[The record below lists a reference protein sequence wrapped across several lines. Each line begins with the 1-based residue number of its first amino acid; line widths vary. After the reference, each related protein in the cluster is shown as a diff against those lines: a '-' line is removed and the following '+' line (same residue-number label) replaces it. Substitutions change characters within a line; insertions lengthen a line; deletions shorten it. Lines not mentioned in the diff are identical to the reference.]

1 MSSTV
6 IPIVFIHI
14 GGAPPDYARI
24 AVKQARSWNP
34 SAPIIFLCTE
44 PPAEL
49 YGVGET
55 WVTIDTVPRT
65 PEHDRFNQTTPL
77 DMSFRNGFWRF
88 TTERLFVL
96 YDWITW
102 KGVTEFVHLEND
114 NTLYYNISELLPAFR
129 STCKGIS
136 APFQG
141 EAKTKQRIH
150 MCYSI
155 LYCNKPQALA
165 DFMFFLAA
173 APSTI
178 DEMQRGG
185 EYWMD
190 NDDACSFLPV
200 IPCGARLVSERFR
213 SCAEN
218 PAFPCAFD
226 AMAYG
231 QYLGGE
237 DPRNGERGPGFI
249 NEDAEFRADQFAYI
263 WKKDAAERL
272 YPLVIDKDGKQW
284 PLANLHIHSKRLQD
298 FI

>member
-34 SAPIIFLCTE
+34 SAPIISIVSKIPREQYDAGESWVEIETIAPTKEHTQFLKTT
-44 PPAEL
+44 AL
-49 YGVGET
+49 
-55 WVTIDTVPRT
+55 DTT
-65 PEHDRFNQTTPL
+65 
-77 DMSFRNGFWRF
+77 FRDGFWRF

-96 YDWITW
+96 HDWMTATGIT
-102 KGVTEFVHLEND
+102 ECLHLEND
-114 NTLYYNISELLPAFR
+114 IMLYRDISTILPMLRGSPLA
-129 STCKGIS
+129 
-136 APFQG
+136 APAHGTDTICF
-141 EAKTKQRIH
+141 
-150 MCYSI
+150 SI
-155 LYCNKPQALA
+155 LYCREPLTE
-165 DFMFFLAA
+165 FLFSLAA
-173 APSTI
+173 GHSSL
-178 DEMQRGG
+178 DEMHKGA
-185 EYWMD
+185 EFWEV
-190 NDDACSFLPV
+190 NDTICSYLPV
-200 IPCGARLVSERFR
+200 VPCGSVLRPTAIR
-213 SCAEN
+213 SRYEN
-218 PAFPCAFD
+218 PAFGCLFD
-226 AMAYG
+226 AAAHG